1 MKSENIKAA
10 LGKWLDA
17 LGLSL
22 PIKENA
28 RVCSIHFC
36 KEDFVG
42 VEGYA
47 PSKPKLK
54 SDAVPSLLL
63 FNDPTF
69 SKNSYCNGHSTTC
82 GPDSVRRIYR
92 EAGDLNDLWSRILA
106 ASSRPLLGHCE
117 TFLVAR

>member
-1 MKSENIKAA
+1 MFSVPLVDASVQLTRDNGISFHRFP
-10 LGKWLDA
+10 LGNAILLNLVFTVA
-17 LGLSL
+17 RRAGLSL

-82 GPDSVRRIYR
+82 GHDSVR
-92 EAGDLNDLWSRILA
+92 LA
-106 ASSRPLLGHCE
+106 TYLE
-117 TFLVAR
+117 VYY

>member
-1 MKSENIKAA
+1 MKDSRPSTQITFLGILLDSEA
-10 LGKWLDA
+10 LTLSLPQEKLAEILLLWLDA

-82 GPDSVRRIYR
+82 GPDSVR
-92 EAGDLNDLWSRILA
+92 LA
-106 ASSRPLLGHCE
+106 TYLE
-117 TFLVAR
+117 VYY